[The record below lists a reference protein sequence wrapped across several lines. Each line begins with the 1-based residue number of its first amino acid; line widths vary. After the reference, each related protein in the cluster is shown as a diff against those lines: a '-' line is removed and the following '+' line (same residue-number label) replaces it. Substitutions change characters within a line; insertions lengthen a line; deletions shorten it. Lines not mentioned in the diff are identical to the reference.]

1 MSRRISIIIL
11 ILLAIC
17 YCTYFLL
24 TQKESSYVTKV
35 ISSTEFVLDSDKNFS
50 IQNVDCFDAYFSEK
64 NKILAKKFNISENEA
79 FIIGNLGKYWTK
91 NILENRKVQP
101 EENNLIF
108 YKFGYFEKLSDT
120 PYAIIDGKIS
130 NKYAFDKL
138 LKSIRN
144 TEYVIVSNDIAY
156 PINKNLK
163 LNEYVIIKKS
173 QYDRVLKKKLP
184 KKQTKFYSYKLDL
197 GNIKLILGDFTIK
210 LKPDRNCSTE
220 ICKEILDNI
229 NNAKSSIDIAIYGY
243 SAVPKIE
250 EAIKNAINRG
260 VKIRLVYDLDSNGE
274 NIYPNTDDI
283 VKLIA
288 SNNSDRFSNEASK
301 IMHNKFYIFD
311 EKIVITGSAN
321 LSHTDLSGYNSN
333 SILVIDSK
341 EAAKIYQN
349 EFEQMYSGKFHND
362 KSPIPQINPPKN
374 MEIYFS
380 PQDRIYEKALIPII
394 KNARSYIYIPIFV
407 LSEKQIVQ
415 ELINAKKRGVDVRI
429 IIDALNAA
437 AKYSKVKELRDGNI
451 LVKTENFAGK
461 MHLKTMIVD
470 DKYLII
476 GSMNFSN
483 SGANKNDE
491 NIVILQNSQA
501 AVFYKKYFLYQWSKI
516 PNRWLNS
523 NPSAEGIYSLGSCS
537 DGIDNDY
544 DGKIDL
550 DDDACKARH

>member
-1 MSRRISIIIL
+1 MSRKISIIIL

-35 ISSTEFVLDSDKNFS
+35 ISPTEFVLDFNKNFS
-50 IQNVDCFDAYFSEK
+50 IKNVDCFDAYFSEK

-91 NILENRKVQP
+91 N
-101 EENNLIF
+101 NLIF

-120 PYAIIDGKIS
+120 PYAIINGEVS

-163 LNEYVIIKKS
+163 LDEYVIIKKS
-173 QYDRVLKKKLP
+173 QYDRVLKKKLTQ
-184 KKQTKFYSYKLDL
+184 KQTKFYSYKLDL
-197 GNIKLILGDFTIK
+197 GNIKLVLGDFTIK
-210 LKPDRNCSTE
+210 LKPDRNCTTE
-220 ICKEILDNI
+220 ICKEILGNI

-243 SAVPKIE
+243 STVPKIE

-274 NIYPNTDDI
+274 NIYPNTNDI

-288 SNNSDRFSNEASK
+288 SNNSDRFSSEASK

-349 EFEQMYSGKFHND
+349 EKLHSPNHKNPHIQIQYYQPILLAYPHNSSHHLVPYVQSVR
-362 KSPIPQINPPKN
+362 K
-374 MEIYFS
+374 YR
-380 PQDRIYEKALIPII
+380 QD
-394 KNARSYIYIPIFV
+394 
-407 LSEKQIVQ
+407 
-415 ELINAKKRGVDVRI
+415 
-429 IIDALNAA
+429 LNC
-437 AKYSKVKELRDGNI
+437 
-451 LVKTENFAGK
+451 
-461 MHLKTMIVD
+461 H
-470 DKYLII
+470 
-476 GSMNFSN
+476 
-483 SGANKNDE
+483 
-491 NIVILQNSQA
+491 
-501 AVFYKKYFLYQWSKI
+501 
-516 PNRWLNS
+516 
-523 NPSAEGIYSLGSCS
+523 
-537 DGIDNDY
+537 
-544 DGKIDL
+544 
-550 DDDACKARH
+550 